1 MKKEPADSSYRAIA
15 YSLLKSHQEKFG
27 QAFERFYR
35 PEIIRR
41 QGSSLARLAE
51 EPLHLVEDSDT
62 QGLVEE
68 QFVVSMK
75 KSARELAEHLYHLA
89 AKAWDRNINTY
100 LKALDS
106 HLIDYTCEEQRMFLK
121 EVHQAF
127 NSLYS
132 GELLERGESIELLDQ
147 IVKRTGE
154 STRPRLEK
162 ALAGVHIAELTEELW
177 QDFFHGDSSKREKIE
192 STLLDLTDHQIREL
206 RVAFGDYPATLLAKT
221 LKEYLPPLKPL
232 SEDSS
237 DEEETDNK
245 PRKVQEFQLEAIR
258 CLMNG
263 RTPYEIKRIEMIFN
277 ERARA
282 ANEPELRDY
291 ITRAFPLQLYEELL
305 GLLEGETLKDCAA
318 RILTLFAEYQENP
331 PKIAAMPQQ
340 ISESLPNAPE
350 KYRSF
355 FWRRRL
361 HHESSHLIDVELEA
375 FQEIQA
381 ELTMLSPFLLERLQ
395 EVLKEVGTPLSPRL
409 YRRGAPVSPG
419 RIAVLLNEAITHQ
432 ESKESILS
440 LIAGLTPGEM
450 ARVRVAY
457 QARYGETLADHL
469 APYCSGNTNN
479 DASIHY
485 GLSGVLRAQFHVDLL
500 SIFSPAEKQPSG
512 SILTT
517 ESFQERICQAVV
529 FLQQEEIATFP
540 ELKNRLKNIPPDKL
554 YLLEAEFESTTGKR
568 LRETLPVFSSSD
580 REQAIALF
588 HGTDIDTVVTAM
600 IDDLEGAIEARWLGL
615 SIQEIALLASLYATK
630 AKRSL
635 LTTLLER
642 LTMPDVNTGLIHEAL
657 IRLLSVEASVIR
669 EELRALSLGEEDA
682 SSQPGECIFEI
693 PYPALP
699 FLEHAYSWRYGSL
712 RKHLLSLVS
721 DERISHEWFGKLMYR
736 LEGIDSAIVD
746 EIEIGLSEGDTKKL
760 RMIFAE
766 LGYQCRT
773 VEEIF
778 LLENDD
784 QSMKTA
790 IMEMAGDEDER
801 VETVLYFLG
810 YYPDQVARLIEEALQ
825 RAHPKEK
832 EMRLREIFANPFNS
846 ESPNPLLP
854 NDLNWINEMYIE
866 IRRRFALQTGTPLM
880 PRILDSGIPLELS
893 TELKKQLFG
902 SDIALIVDELA
913 GALSDTDGEE
923 ALALFITSRLKE
935 SPPRYIRGI
944 CELFSALYP
953 NESLQTRL
961 KKSTSEHGK
970 SALKIM
976 LRGESKI

>member
-1 MKKEPADSSYRAIA
+1 MKKNPADSSYRAIA

-41 QGSSLARLAE
+41 QGGTLTRLAE
-51 EPLHLVEDSDT
+51 EPLHLLEHSDT
-62 QGLVEE
+62 MGLADE
-68 QFVVSMK
+68 QFMLSMK
-75 KSARELAEHLYHLA
+75 KRARELAEHLYHLA

-106 HLIDYTCEEQRMFLK
+106 HLNDYTCEEQRIFLK

-127 NSLYS
+127 NRLYS
-132 GELLERGESIELLDQ
+132 GDLLERGESVDLLDQ

-154 STRPRLEK
+154 STRTRLEK
-162 ALAGVHIAELTEELW
+162 ALTGVHIAELTEELW
-177 QDFFHGDSSKREKIE
+177 RDFFHGDSGKRQEIE
-192 STLLDLTDHQIREL
+192 RTLLDLTEHQIREL
-206 RVAFGDYPATLLAKT
+206 RVAFGDYPATLLAKI
-221 LKEYLPPLKPL
+221 LREYLPPLKPPT
-232 SEDSS
+232 ENSS

-245 PRKVQEFQLEAIR
+245 PRKVYDFQLEAIR
-258 CLMNG
+258 YLLKG
-263 RTPYEIKRIEMIFN
+263 RTPYEIRRIETVFN

-282 ANEPELRDY
+282 ANKPELRDH
-291 ITRAFPLQLYEELL
+291 ITKGFPLQLHEELL

-318 RILTLFAEYQENP
+318 RILTLLSEYQANP
-331 PKIAAMPQQ
+331 PKVAGMPQQ
-340 ISESLPNAPE
+340 ISESLPSAPE
-350 KYRSF
+350 KYHSF

-361 HHESSHLIDVELEA
+361 HHESSHLMDVELEA

-381 ELTMLSPFLLERLQ
+381 EVTMLSPFLFERLQ
-395 EVLKEVGTPLSPRL
+395 EVLKEVGSPLSPRL

-419 RIAVLLNEAITHQ
+419 RTAALLNEAITHK

-440 LIAGLTPGEM
+440 LIAGFTPGEM
-450 ARVRVAY
+450 ARVRIAY
-457 QARYGETLADHL
+457 QARYGQALADHL
-469 APYCSGNTNN
+469 APYFSGDANN
-479 DASIHY
+479 DAYIHY
-485 GLSGVLRAQFHVDLL
+485 RLSGALRAQFHVDLL
-500 SIFSPAEKQPSG
+500 AIFSPNEKQPSG
-512 SILTT
+512 SVLTT
-517 ESFQERICQAVV
+517 ESFQERIHQAVA
-529 FLQQEEIATFP
+529 FLQQEKIATFA
-540 ELKNRLKNIPPDKL
+540 ELKNRIKNIPPGKL
-554 YLLEAEFESTTGKR
+554 YLLEAEFEETTGKR
-568 LRETLPVFSSSD
+568 LRETLPVFSSPDSE
-580 REQAIALF
+580 RAIALF

-600 IDDLEGAIEARWLGL
+600 LDNLEDAIEAHWLNL
-615 SIQEIALLASLYATK
+615 STQETALLANLYLTK
-630 AKRSL
+630 AKRSI

-642 LTMPDVNTGLIHEAL
+642 LTMPDVNTGLIHETL
-657 IRLLSVEASVIR
+657 IRLLSVEARVIR
-669 EELRALSLGEEDA
+669 EELRALSLREENA
-682 SSQPGECIFEI
+682 STQPGECIFEI

-699 FLEHAYSWRYGSL
+699 FLEHAYSWKYGSL

-721 DERISHEWFGKLMYR
+721 DERISHEWFGKLIYR

-746 EIEIGLSEGDTKKL
+746 EIEIGLSEGDAKKL

-773 VEEIF
+773 VDEIF

-790 IMEMAGDEDER
+790 IMDMAGDEDER

-825 RAHPKEK
+825 RAHPREK
-832 EMRLREIFANPFNS
+832 EIRLREIFSNPFNS

-854 NDLNWINEMYIE
+854 NDLNWINEMYIQ

-880 PRILDSGIPLELS
+880 PRILDSGISLDFS

-923 ALALFITSRLKE
+923 ALAVFITSRLKE

-953 NESLQTRL
+953 KESLQARL
-961 KKSTSEHGK
+961 KKSTSEHGN
-970 SALKIM
+970 SALEIM
-976 LRGESKI
+976 RRGG